1 MSHSIYLASQS
12 PRRRELLSQIGIE
25 FESVI
30 ASIDETPLPNEKA
43 ADYVKRL
50 AIAKAQAGQQH
61 IKTSKPVLGSDTIVV
76 RDEALLGKP
85 RDKQEAMAMLL
96 SLSERSHTVMT
107 AVAIVNN
114 DCVICEVVAT
124 SVTFREISEQE
135 ALNYWLSGEPKDK
148 AGGYGIQGLGA
159 QFVEKIN
166 GCYFNV
172 VGLPLMK
179 TQQMLNSLQCA
190 ANK

>member
-25 FESVI
+25 FECIV
-30 ASIDETPLPNEKA
+30 ADIDETPLSNENA
-43 ADYVKRL
+43 SDYVKRL
-50 AIAKAQAGQQH
+50 AIAKARAGQQQATI
-61 IKTSKPVLGSDTIVV
+61 IKPILGSDTIVV
-76 RDEALLGKP
+76 RDDALLGKP
-85 RDKQEAMAMLL
+85 KDQQDAMAMLL
-96 SLSERSHTVMT
+96 SLSNRSHKVMT
-107 AVAIVNN
+107 AVAIIQN
-114 DCVICEVVAT
+114 DIVMCDVAT
-124 SVTFREISEQE
+124 THVTFRDISEQE

-166 GCYFNV
+166 GCYFSV

-179 TQQMLNSLQCA
+179 TQQMLNSLQSV